1 MKIPNGKT
9 VSMKEKLTGD
19 FVIQV
24 NGFIWEGLNRLMD
37 ETFSPAGGMCRWN
50 EIFYPS
56 QNWHQRLN
64 LNDVKEANKIIENR
78 VSML

>member
-24 NGFIWEGLNRLMD
+24 VGFIWEYLHRLVD
-37 ETFSPAGGMCRWN
+37 GTFFPQEACVDGMK
-50 EIFYPS
+50 S
-56 QNWHQRLN
+56 STQ
-64 LNDVKEANKIIENR
+64 VKIGTR
-78 VSML
+78 D